1 MNPPSGIYSYAN
13 TKARTVTPPVQEEQT
28 VLTADGAWGWGG
40 PAGGL
45 RDARPAAC
53 RLPCAV
59 NSQRRDTRGPD
70 GRSSTVTRPGGSC
83 PVLSFRAGSPYKPS
97 SPRTTAD
104 CKGAKGKPRPW
115 GDQNEQACLPDPL
128 FRAEIRLISSDLP

>member
-1 MNPPSGIYSYAN
+1 MPALRLAGC
-13 TKARTVTPPVQEEQT
+13 PVL
-28 VLTADGAWGWGG
+28 LTASGG
-40 PAGGL
+40 IP
-45 RDARPAAC
+45 
-53 RLPCAV
+53 V
-59 NSQRRDTRGPD
+59 GP
-70 GRSSTVTRPGGSC
+70 RAEAPLSPTLGGSC

>member
-1 MNPPSGIYSYAN
+1 MTGGDPLVCLGILYVLDTEL
-13 TKARTVTPPVQEEQT
+13 TKDNAPIS
-28 VLTADGAWGWGG
+28 LG
-40 PAGGL
+40 
-45 RDARPAAC
+45 
-53 RLPCAV
+53 
-59 NSQRRDTRGPD
+59 
-70 GRSSTVTRPGGSC
+70 TRPGGSC